1 MSDGS
6 KGAAYVGFSSA
17 GALDE
22 HDEDDD
28 GRADDDKGNG
38 KTEEVD
44 GVAGVAGVAA
54 SLTKWSSVASLALA
68 WLCSSSLS
76 CSLVV
81 ATDLRPKWPP
91 HWIQQRPEKGHLSIH
106 HRLFDCVGRTSR
118 VLAPAA
124 PIGLAR
130 VEMCRAPASNLARD
144 DCIDEV
150 SGKSRKWRRSN
161 K

>member
-1 MSDGS
+1 MPAILVFSHGGSFPSLFFLRTRTTAHAHTHDADKIKHGKISDGS

-22 HDEDDD
+22 HDEVDD

-38 KTEEVD
+38 KAEEEAVKD
-44 GVAGVAGVAA
+44 GVAGVEA

-91 HWIQQRPEKGHLSIH
+91 H
-106 HRLFDCVGRTSR
+106 
-118 VLAPAA
+118 
-124 PIGLAR
+124 
-130 VEMCRAPASNLARD
+130 
-144 DCIDEV
+144 
-150 SGKSRKWRRSN
+150 
-161 K
+161 